1 MDVMATPEDIADAV
15 LQLVI
20 DDSLFGRVMLYGEH
34 GKKWL
39 VPADLDLIDL
49 SEEA

>member
-1 MDVMATPEDIADAV
+1 
-15 LQLVI
+15 
-20 DDSLFGRVMLYGEH
+20 MLYGKR